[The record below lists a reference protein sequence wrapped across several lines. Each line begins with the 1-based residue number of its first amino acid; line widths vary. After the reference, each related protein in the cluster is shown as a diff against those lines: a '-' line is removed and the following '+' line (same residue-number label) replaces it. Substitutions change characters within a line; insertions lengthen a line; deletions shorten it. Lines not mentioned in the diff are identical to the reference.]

1 MEESRSQTILKR
13 EADRADRESAMM
25 KWKLDTKERI
35 AKEKRDN
42 DANRVVAMMKLKI
55 ETQERLLKN
64 REKAMGNSNTKRIL
78 STRNS
83 KVEGTS

>member
-1 MEESRSQTILKR
+1 
-13 EADRADRESAMM
+13 MM

-35 AKEKRDN
+35 AKEMRDN
-42 DANRVVAMMKLKI
+42 DANRVVAMMKLKT
-55 ETQERLLKN
+55 ETQEILLKK
-64 REKAMGNSNTKRIL
+64 REKAMGNSSTKRIL